1 MLLPW
6 LILRSNFVEMQV
18 MPVRSQSKIHGR
30 LVLMRQTSSHDCD
43 VVLVNYHAG
52 RLLTECVQSVLS
64 EQVRHVFVVDNDS
77 HDDRLDQLSASI
89 SDVRVT
95 LIRIGQNL
103 GFPSAANIV
112 ARVSHSPPIFSL
124 TPNR

>member
-43 VVLVNYHAG
+43 VVIVNYNAG

-77 HDDRLDQLSASI
+77 NDDRSEEHTSELQSLMRI
-89 SDVRVT
+89 SYAV
-95 LIRIGQNL
+95 LFLNKK
-103 GFPSAANIV
+103 
-112 ARVSHSPPIFSL
+112 
-124 TPNR
+124 